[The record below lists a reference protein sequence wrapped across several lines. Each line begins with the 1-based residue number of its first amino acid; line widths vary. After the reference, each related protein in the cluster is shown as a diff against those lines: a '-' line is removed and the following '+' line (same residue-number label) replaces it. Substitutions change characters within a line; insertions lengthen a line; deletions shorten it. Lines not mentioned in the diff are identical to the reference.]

1 VAVRQGEGC
10 EGGIDLVQIEMFN
23 ALDLL
28 LIGIL
33 LVSLIWGL
41 FRGLVREI
49 LALGSWV
56 LAGWLT
62 WRFGAALGDYLMAWL
77 NSDQLSYFAGMGVVF
92 IGGLVASTLISRV
105 AYRQFQISGLTAM
118 NRVLGAIF
126 GVARGVVVS
135 TLLLF
140 GAQFSPA
147 TEARWYRESE
157 LVPYFAPLLDFTDD
171 VIAQQLWNE
180 H

>member
-1 VAVRQGEGC
+1 MG
-10 EGGIDLVQIEMFN
+10 DLVHIEMLN

-41 FRGLVREI
+41 FRGLVREV
-49 LALGSWV
+49 LALASWV

-62 WRFGAALGDYLMAWL
+62 WRYGATLGDYLMAKL
-77 NSDQLSYFAGMGVVF
+77 NSEGLSYFAGLGTVF
-92 IGGLVASTLISRV
+92 IGSLVACTLVSRV
-105 AYRQFQISGLTAM
+105 AYKQFRISGLTAM
-118 NRVLGAIF
+118 NRGLGAIF
-126 GVARGVVVS
+126 GIARGVVMS

-147 TEARWYRESE
+147 TEANWYRDSE
-157 LVPYFAPLLDFTDD
+157 LVPYFEPLLDFTDD
-171 VIAQQLWNE
+171 VVSQQLWKKQ
-180 H
+180 

>member
-1 VAVRQGEGC
+1 
-10 EGGIDLVQIEMFN
+10 MFN

-33 LVSLIWGL
+33 LVSLILGL

-56 LAGWLT
+56 FSGWLT
-62 WRFGAALGDYLMAWL
+62 WRYGATLADYLIAWL
-77 NSDQLSYFAGMGVVF
+77 SSERLSYIVGLGVVF
-92 IGGLVASTLISRV
+92 IGSLVVFTLISRV
-105 AYRQFQISGLTAM
+105 AYKQFRISGLTAM
-118 NRVLGAIF
+118 NRVSGAIF
-126 GVARGVVVS
+126 GIIRGVVVS

-147 TEARWYRESE
+147 TEANWYRDSE
-157 LVPYFAPLLDFTDD
+157 LVPYFAPLLEFADD
-171 VIAQQLWNE
+171 VVFQQLWSKQ
-180 H
+180 

>member
-1 VAVRQGEGC
+1 VGDV
-10 EGGIDLVQIEMFN
+10 DQIEMLN

-41 FRGLVREI
+41 FRGLVREV

-62 WRFGAALGDYLMAWL
+62 WRYGAKLGDYLMEWL
-77 NSDQLSYFAGMGVVF
+77 STERLSYFAGLGIVF
-92 IGGLVASTLISRV
+92 ISSLAAFTLISRV
-105 AYRQFQISGLTAM
+105 AYKQFRISGLTAM
-118 NRVLGAIF
+118 NRILGAIF
-126 GVARGVVVS
+126 GIVRGVVVS

-140 GAQFSPA
+140 GAQYSPA
-147 TEARWYRESE
+147 TEANWYRDSE
-157 LVPYFAPLLDFTDD
+157 LVPYFAPLLEFADD
-171 VIAQQLWNE
+171 VVSQQLWSKQ
-180 H
+180 

>member
-1 VAVRQGEGC
+1 MS
-10 EGGIDLVQIEMFN
+10 DLVHIEMFN

-33 LVSLIWGL
+33 LVSMIWGL
-41 FRGLVREI
+41 FRGLVREV

-62 WRFGAALGDYLMAWL
+62 WRYGATLGDYLMAWL
-77 NSDQLSYFAGMGVVF
+77 SSERLSYFAGLGAVF
-92 IGGLVASTLISRV
+92 IGSFVGFTLISRV
-105 AYRQFQISGLTAM
+105 AYKQFRISGLTAM
-118 NRVLGAIF
+118 NRIF
-126 GVARGVVVS
+126 GAMFGIARGVVLS

-147 TEARWYRESE
+147 TEATWYRGSE
-157 LVPYFAPLLDFTDD
+157 LVPYFAPLLEFTDD
-171 VIAQQLWNE
+171 VVSRRLRQE
-180 H
+180 S